1 MDIIR
6 IDMADKKVTRT
17 ELPEEY
23 KQWGGRGLTSLMINK
38 EVDPE
43 CDPLGPGNKL
53 IIAPGFLSGTG
64 FVNTSRVS
72 IGAKSPLTGGI
83 KESNAGGTA
92 GVILGRLGI
101 ACIVFENQPKDNSYY
116 LFKIDKKGN
125 SELLPADNYKGMR
138 TYTLIESLHREYGE
152 KNSILCIGP
161 AGEFQLASASI
172 QATDVDGPSLSGSR
186 SRRNGSSDGLQRD
199 KGYCY

>member
-6 IDMADKKVTRT
+6 VDMAAKKVTRT
-17 ELPEEY
+17 ELPKEY

-83 KESNAGGTA
+83 KESNAGGTTGA
-92 GVILGRLGI
+92 LLGRLGI
-101 ACIVFENQPKDNSYY
+101 GCIVFENQPKDIASHI
-116 LFKIDKKGN
+116 FKIDKAGTA
-125 SELLPADNYKGMR
+125 ELLSADNYKGMR
-138 TYTLIESLHREYGE
+138 TYTLVESLHR
-152 KNSILCIGP
+152 
-161 AGEFQLASASI
+161 
-172 QATDVDGPSLSGSR
+172 
-186 SRRNGSSDGLQRD
+186 
-199 KGYCY
+199 